1 MKKLIWFTLL
11 NTSAMV
17 LLIASR
23 IGSEKDKIDWI
34 LAAIAFILIIV
45 NLIHFFV
52 ERNKLNKLK

>member
-34 LAAIAFILIIV
+34 LTAIAFILIIV